1 MISRDGMRASTALG
15 INLAIRRKRVV
26 MSASEPRFSPTIEA
40 CAPKTLASGK
50 LMGDLDLPTVNPLDL
65 PYFMAATFV
74 MSFGLIF
81 LVIATTWLK

>member
-1 MISRDGMRASTALG
+1 LG
-15 INLAIRRKRVV
+15 YDKITPEQ
-26 MSASEPRFSPTIEA
+26 M
-40 CAPKTLASGK
+40 ASGK
-50 LMGDLDLPTVNPLDL
+50 LMGDLDIPTVNPLDL

>member
-1 MISRDGMRASTALG
+1 MWPHFGTFL
-15 INLAIRRKRVV
+15 
-26 MSASEPRFSPTIEA
+26 SASVKFLFQDILGYDKITPEQR
-40 CAPKTLASGK
+40 ASGK
-50 LMGDLDLPTVNPLDL
+50 LMGDLDIPTVNPLDL